1 MAERRPPP
9 SIAPAARSSR
19 EAKKWPHVHPA
30 RASLWQQQ
38 LRLPTGCQLTASCQL
53 LVLQL
58 LLPTSLVRRRCG
70 RRPIIMLLRAIPMVA
85 LLLAALLSVLAAEV
99 PRPKKYVCERG
110 ACVENLFRGL
120 PLSECEAVCV
130 APARKTIVELAAA
143 TPDLATLVLL
153 LKAGRLVG
161 TLSGK
166 GPYTVFAPTN
176 QAFAKLPAGVLLNL
190 ERPENRAQL
199 DAVLTYHV
207 VPGEFRA
214 KDLKNEQVLTTLNGN
229 YSLTVRL
236 DGETGQVGICEKHH
250 QGSWQTVCPKVVT
263 PDMEASNGVVHII
276 DGVLLPGGPPPPAP
290 FVGTCTKAS
299 CYFAATTPGGLGAC
313 PDYCAEVDAAPR
325 MPASI
330 WNDTV
335 AVANYIKLTMEFYY
349 LFPDTTEC
357 KKATGPRYE
366 TLVQGRCGAQNVNKK
381 GNVDGDFRAYRVP
394 AGNETAAWT
403 QPELMEAICSGGDPK
418 FGPGCGCDYPH
429 CPDEPDEPAR
439 HHYCSL
445 CGPKFNAPIEIS
457 RFVKRQGDAVFGG
470 A

>member
-1 MAERRPPP
+1 
-9 SIAPAARSSR
+9 
-19 EAKKWPHVHPA
+19 
-30 RASLWQQQ
+30 
-38 LRLPTGCQLTASCQL
+38 
-53 LVLQL
+53 
-58 LLPTSLVRRRCG
+58 
-70 RRPIIMLLRAIPMVA
+70 MLLRAIPMAA
-85 LLLAALLSVLAAEV
+85 LLLAALLSVPAAEV

-120 PLSECEAVCV
+120 PLSECEAVCMPASNYTCVSGRCVNSSTGGVPFADCSKVCV
-130 APARKTIVELAAA
+130 APARKNIVELAAA
-143 TPDLATLVLL
+143 TPDLATLVFL

-176 QAFAKLPAGVLLNL
+176 QAFAKLPADVLLNL
-190 ERPENRAQL
+190 ERPENRAHL

-236 DGETGQVGICEKHH
+236 DGETGHVGICEKHH

-263 PDMEASNGVVHII
+263 ADMEASNGVVHII
-276 DGVLLPGGPPPPAP
+276 DGVLLPGGPPPPPP

-330 WNDTV
+330 WNDTA

-349 LFPDTTEC
+349 LFPDTSDC

-366 TLVQGRCGAQNVNKK
+366 TLVQGRCGAQNVDKK
-381 GNVDGDFRAYRVP
+381 GNVDGDFRAYRIP
-394 AGNETAAWT
+394 AGNEAAAWT

-429 CPDEPDEPAR
+429 CPDEPDEPSR
-439 HHYCSL
+439 HRFCSL

-457 RFVKRQGDAVFGG
+457 RFVKRQGDVVVFGG